1 MSQPAFTIQRHHQRT
16 DQMMWM
22 PAFAHLLLCLGVGL
36 ATGTLGIAVIFAVT
50 AFPLAALVQWKLPG
64 HVVNGFTKAA
74 LFMGLS
80 MLLIE
85 QSGGMIEAHFS
96 IFIMLAVLILYS
108 DWRVIAFGGLVIAI
122 HHVLFTWL
130 QYGGHVHLYQSI
142 GSHGEEASLFACL
155 LMHAGAV
162 VAQVV
167 VLGFLARELRRM
179 VDDSLTVCEFA
190 ETASEGR
197 LDMPFSATQ
206 LGRPAIAAIGNMQKK
221 LTGTLRKA
229 RDAAKQVNSLGDGL
243 FQAHDSVRSQA
254 SHNTA
259 QVERVSAAATEM
271 AATTRESAE
280 KASLARHL
288 ASEAE
293 LAAKS
298 GGAKVASLRDA
309 MQLLEENA
317 RNISSLLG
325 EIDNITFQTNLLAL
339 NASVEA
345 ARAGEHGRGFAVV
358 ASEVRTLAQRTSDT
372 AGRIR
377 ERVQQTEAGVRSS
390 VQQTQDVDQTMQ
402 QVMETFREV
411 ASRLAEIDHATSQQ
425 HLGIEDLDASVN
437 EMQSSIQH
445 SAHSLE
451 DAHQL
456 AEHLAQVATSL
467 MTSIN
472 EFTFYESNTQL
483 TTAKRDQPAGQAP
496 SSASFHAP
504 ALVS

>member
-1 MSQPAFTIQRHHQRT
+1 
-16 DQMMWM
+16 MWL

-36 ATGTLGIAVIFAVT
+36 ATGTLGLTVIFAVT

-64 HVVNGFTKAA
+64 HIVNGFIKAA

-80 MLLIE
+80 IVLIE

-108 DWRVIAFGGLVIAI
+108 DWRVIAFGGLVIAV
-122 HHVLFTWL
+122 HHALFTWL
-130 QYGGHVHLYQSI
+130 QYGGHVHLYQSV
-142 GSHGEEASLFACL
+142 GSHGEKASLIASL

-167 VLGFLARELRRM
+167 VLGFLARELRHM

-197 LDMPFSATQ
+197 LDMSLSSAQ
-206 LGRPAIAAIGNMQKK
+206 LTRPAIASISNMQQK
-221 LTGTLRKA
+221 LTGTLGAA
-229 RDAAKQVNSLGDGL
+229 REAAKQVNALGDGL
-243 FQAHDSVRSQA
+243 FKAHDSVRSQA
-254 SHNTA
+254 RHNTA
-259 QVERVSAAATEM
+259 QVERVSAAATEL

-280 KASLARHL
+280 KTSQTRQLAT
-288 ASEAE
+288 EAE

-298 GGAKVASLRDA
+298 GGAKAASLRDA

-317 RNISSLLG
+317 RNIASLLG
-325 EIDNITFQTNLLAL
+325 EIDNITFQTNLLTL

-345 ARAGEHGRGFAVV
+345 ARAGEHDRGFAVV
-358 ASEVRTLAQRTSDT
+358 ASEVRTLAQRTSET

-377 ERVQQTEAGVRSS
+377 ERVQQTETGVRSG

-402 QVMETFREV
+402 QVMKTFQEV

-425 HLGIEDLDASVN
+425 HLGIEDLDASVG
-437 EMQSSIQH
+437 EMQSSIQR

-451 DAHQL
+451 DAHRL

-467 MTSIN
+467 MASIN
-472 EFTFYESNTQL
+472 EFTFHEDSIPS
-483 TTAKRDQPAGQAP
+483 TTAKHDRPTLPAP
-496 SSASFHAP
+496 SAASLNAP
-504 ALVS
+504 SPVT